1 MNAELELDRLLK
13 ERAVLVRQ
21 NKHLVYRLPNGQ
33 NFVVAK
39 TSSDPVRAARNSL
52 SDLRRALGIERGN
65 HGGKEEPPSMET
77 TQLVPPPAERAPAP
91 ESSPEQSD
99 SLQKRI
105 EAAIAGEETQLE
117 KVMAEAQQIERRV
130 QMLRALLPFADD
142 PAAEGALRSV
152 LPSMQTPSSLP
163 PAARPEPPQRITER
177 VQVTRQLVLAA
188 TQTFDGPFTV
198 NDVLHLMA
206 GDRQIDALE
215 RTRIRTSIAQAMVSL
230 ADRGQLLKERQGTGR
245 SQTTWKRVSL
255 SANGRLHD

>member
-33 NFVVAK
+33 SFVVAK

-65 HGGKEEPPSMET
+65 HRGKEEPPSMET
-77 TQLVPPPAERAPAP
+77 TQLVLPPAERAPAP
-91 ESSPEQSD
+91 ASLPEQRD

-152 LPSMQTPSSLP
+152 LPSMQTPPSPP

-206 GDRQIDALE
+206 GERQIDALE

-230 ADRGQLLKERQGTGR
+230 YERGELIREAEGKGRQQAIWRKADLNGQGTR
-245 SQTTWKRVSL
+245 
-255 SANGRLHD
+255 A